1 MNFKEV
7 YQSILNIFSNYL
19 KNKPNDESIISIF
32 SDLDCDIWS
41 DKLPNDIA
49 TYLDLK
55 DKIMIYNNESG
66 QFTTEQLKN
75 GLKDFLSMYKIDF
88 GYQTDNFLEYINDLR
103 L

>member
-49 TYLDLK
+49 AYLDLK

-66 QFTTEQLKN
+66 QFTNEQLKN

-88 GYQTDNFLEYINDLR
+88 GYQTDNFLEYINDLE

>member
-32 SDLDCDIWS
+32 SDLDCDILS

-66 QFTTEQLKN
+66 QFTNEQLKN

-88 GYQTDNFLEYINDLR
+88 GYQTDNFLEYINDLE